1 MHNDPFYGKIIII
14 IIMAGL
20 LNFIST
26 LLIFVVA
33 NSLTITAVG
42 SYHGGDRSP
51 QMAIKGGYWPSP
63 NDFPP
68 SAINTSLFTHIF
80 YAFLAP
86 NDVTFKFQISNSTAV
101 SLSNFTSTL
110 RYANP
115 PAKSLFSVGG
125 AGASTDFAL
134 MASQASSRK
143 VFIQSSIEVAR
154 KFGFDGV
161 DLDWESPES
170 PKEMMDFGLLLKE
183 WRWAVTK
190 EAQLTSRPPLLL
202 TAAVYFS
209 PQFFL
214 SEVNHS
220 FPVPAMRE
228 SLDWIN
234 VMCYDYHGAWSNITG
249 PNSALF
255 DPTSDINTI
264 YGLNSW
270 IRAGMPTEKM
280 VMGLPLYGRTWKLE
294 GPNVSK
300 MGTIAVG
307 PGPVDGAL
315 NFKLVTEMIEQEGA
329 TVVYDVDTV
338 TVYSVVNSTWITFDN
353 ALTITTKI
361 GFAQA
366 LGLRGYFFWALSF
379 DKDDQISTQASR
391 SWVL

>member
-1 MHNDPFYGKIIII
+1 
-14 IIMAGL
+14 MAGL
-20 LNFIST
+20 KYFFPF
-26 LLIFVVA
+26 LIFVVA
-33 NSLTITAVG
+33 NPLTMAASG
-42 SYHGGDRSP
+42 SNLGGDRSSLP
-51 QMAIKGGYWPSP
+51 AIKGGYWPSP
-63 NDFPP
+63 RDFPP

-80 YAFLAP
+80 YAFLLP
-86 NDVTFKFQISNSTAV
+86 NDVTFKFEISNSTAI

-110 RYANP
+110 RHANP
-115 PAKSLFSVGG
+115 PAKTLFSVGG
-125 AGASTDFAL
+125 GGARTDFAL
-134 MASQASSRK
+134 MASKASSRK
-143 VFIQSSIEVAR
+143 AFIQSSIEVAR

-183 WRWAVTK
+183 WRWAVNE

-209 PQFFL
+209 VQFFL

-234 VMCYDYHGAWSNITG
+234 VMCYDYHGSWSNITG

-264 YGLNSW
+264 YGLKSW

-294 GPNVSK
+294 DPNVSG
-300 MGTIAVG
+300 MGSIAVG
-307 PGPVDGAL
+307 PGPGDGAL
-315 NFKLVTEMIEQEGA
+315 NFKLVDKMIEQEGA

-353 ALTITTKI
+353 ALTVTTKI

-391 SWVL
+391 SWVLDK